1 VNSLTVTWAAGD
13 DERSGF
19 IVKLEN
25 GAEHNVDSDTM
36 TWTFNTL
43 QSGTK
48 YTVIV
53 ATKSGDQRSEPLT
66 ASFYT
71 SKFM

>member
-1 VNSLTVTWAAGD
+1 MDSLTVTWAAG
-13 DERSGF
+13 EGVKSGF
-19 IVKLEN
+19 IVKLEP
-25 GAEHNVDSDTM
+25 GADNNVNSDTM

-43 QSGTK
+43 RSGTK

-53 ATKSGDQRSEPLT
+53 ITKSGNQRSEPLT
-66 ASFYT
+66 ESFYT